1 MEPGAWW
8 SMQKENE
15 GAVAVLFTDK
25 YGDASINVVVEETRA
40 TLSEYVA
47 SSKQSL
53 ASTLD
58 NYHLKSEFSRVIGG
72 LDCYELIATWTLQN
86 VTLRMW
92 HVVFVENGKAFIIT
106 CETPNSQ
113 YFLHTTEFENAI
125 LSFRITSQANGLGL
139 IVAVA
144 LIAAAVAIAIV
155 AIFFLGRKKPE
166 SATAADSALPPPP
179 PQPES
184 PTSPQRL
191 IIS

>member
-1 MEPGAWW
+1 
-8 SMQKENE
+8 MQKENE

-92 HVVFVENGKAFIIT
+92 QVVFVENGKAFIIT
-106 CETPNSQ
+106 CETPNSR
-113 YFLHTTEFENAI
+113 YFNHTTEFENAI

-139 IVAVA
+139 IVGVA
-144 LIAAAVAIAIV
+144 FVAAVAIAIV
-155 AIFFLGRKKPE
+155 AIFFLRRKKPE
-166 SATAADSALPPPP
+166 STIESDSTLPPPP
-179 PQPES
+179 PQPKPS
-184 PTSPQRL
+184 RL
-191 IIS
+191 PKLRPRHRLAYVAG